1 MVVDVMRVQDSMIER
16 MADKLIAAMA
26 SILESRRAHRV
37 EEKAVEEVGVGS
49 GGHDAQVMV
58 ASAVAAAAPMATA
71 VKRRNRRKTARKKTA
86 GVGGSLV
93 STDDGSTDST
103 VLLESRSDVDD
114 RTEST
119 DDMRMGAADGA
130 ESVVGRMQAVEEVID
145 EEADYQGSAGAEVLP
160 PDGGV
165 QQRLEKELESAR
177 LGYARQMLREEE
189 YSSEGAGS
197 DGYEGCVEESFSAR
211 ADGGFD
217 RIAASAEFEG
227 DVRCRAAITAM
238 VPAGKA
244 GARRYPEGVD
254 DVGASAG
261 ADEDCGKV
269 AVAQSE
275 KFWADVGG
283 SSPDPTCIVDG
294 DGADRGE
301 LASGG
306 TKSTG
311 AYDD

>member
-1 MVVDVMRVQDSMIER
+1 MD
-16 MADKLIAAMA
+16 AA
-26 SILESRRAHRV
+26 
-37 EEKAVEEVGVGS
+37 G
-49 GGHDAQVMV
+49 
-58 ASAVAAAAPMATA
+58 
-71 VKRRNRRKTARKKTA
+71 
-86 GVGGSLV
+86 
-93 STDDGSTDST
+93 
-103 VLLESRSDVDD
+103 
-114 RTEST
+114 
-119 DDMRMGAADGA
+119 GA
-130 ESVVGRMQAVEEVID
+130 ESVVGGMQTVEEAID
-145 EEADYQGSAGAEVLP
+145 GEVGFRGSAGAGVLP

-177 LGYARQMLREEE
+177 LEYARQMLWEEE

-238 VPAGKA
+238 APAGEA
-244 GARRYPEGVD
+244 GAQRDPEGD
-254 DVGASAG
+254 GDVGASAG

-283 SSPDPTCIVDG
+283 SSPDPTCIVGG
-294 DGADRGE
+294 DGAD
-301 LASGG
+301 
-306 TKSTG
+306 
-311 AYDD
+311 